1 MGSEQDENEKGA
13 TRQAPRVAAPEPLQ
27 PLLHVGLEERSQFTG
42 ASPNVVIISGMSG
55 SGKSTAMRA
64 LEDLGFFCIDN
75 LPVPLLPRV
84 LELTATR
91 EERPYAFVV
100 DTRER
105 KFLSDAGR
113 IIEQLRQSGA
123 DVQVIFLEAND
134 ARLVQRYSETRRRH
148 PLSGDG
154 TVREGI
160 EAERKLLEPLRE
172 MSDVLIDTTKHTVH
186 TLKAL
191 IQELVSEVSEPVL
204 TLTILSFGFKY
215 GLPTECDLVQDVRF
229 LPNPYFV
236 DGLRERTG
244 LERDVSD
251 YVLGFDVARE
261 YLDKLMDLLD
271 FTLPLYKR
279 EGKTYLTLGVGC
291 TGGKH
296 RSVALGEELAR
307 QLRARGMRVNV
318 RHRDRLRTAQTTQ
331 DES

>member
-1 MGSEQDENEKGA
+1 MGSQKEESEY
-13 TRQAPRVAAPEPLQ
+13 VIES
-27 PLLHVGLEERSQFTG
+27 GLEERSLLTS
-42 ASPNVVIISGMSG
+42 ASPSVVIISGMSG

-84 LELTATR
+84 IELTATR

-105 KFLSDAGR
+105 RYLSEAGEF
-113 IIEQLRQSGA
+113 INQLREDGA
-123 DVQVIFLEAND
+123 DVQVIFLEASD
-134 ARLVQRYSETRRRH
+134 DKLVQRYSETRRRH
-148 PLSGDG
+148 PLSGQG

-160 EAERKLLEPLRE
+160 ELERALLDPLRE
-172 MSDVLIDTTKHTVH
+172 LADVMIDTTRHTVH

-204 TLTILSFGFKY
+204 SVTLLSFGFKY

-236 DGLRERTG
+236 EGLRERTG
-244 LERDVSD
+244 LEKDVSD
-251 YVLGFDVARE
+251 YVLGFDVSRE
-261 YLDKLMDLLD
+261 FMDTWMQLLEL
-271 FTLPLYKR
+271 TLPLYKR
-279 EGKTYLTLGVGC
+279 EGKTYLTIGIGC

-296 RSVALGEELAR
+296 RSVALSEEIAR
-307 QLRARGMRVNV
+307 RLRAQGLRVNT
-318 RHRDRLRTAQTTQ
+318 RHRDRLRTVNVQQ

>member
-1 MGSEQDENEKGA
+1 MGISESDEPDIGREEK
-13 TRQAPRVAAPEPLQ
+13 
-27 PLLHVGLEERSQFTG
+27 SQFT
-42 ASPNVVIISGMSG
+42 ASSPSVVIISGMSG

-91 EERPYAFVV
+91 EEQRPYAFVV

-105 KFLSDAGR
+105 RYLSEAGEF
-113 IIEQLRQSGA
+113 IGQLREGGA
-123 DVQVIFLEAND
+123 DVKVVFLEASD
-134 ARLVQRYSETRRRH
+134 DRLVQRYSETRRRH
-148 PLSGDG
+148 PLSGQG

-160 EAERKLLEPLRE
+160 ERERALLEPLKE
-172 MSDVLIDTTKHTVH
+172 FADVLVDTTKHTVH
-186 TLKAL
+186 TLKAF

-204 TLTILSFGFKY
+204 TVTLLSFGFKY
-215 GLPTECDLVQDVRF
+215 GLPTECDIVQDVRF

-236 DGLRERTG
+236 EGLRDRTG

-251 YVLGFDVARE
+251 YVLGFDVSRE
-261 YLDKLMDLLD
+261 FVEMWLTMLA

-279 EGKTYLTLGVGC
+279 EGKTYLTIGVGC

-296 RSVALGEELAR
+296 RSVALSEEVAKH
-307 QLRARGMRVNV
+307 LRAQGMRVNT
-318 RHRDRLRTAQTTQ
+318 RHRDRLRTVNVTQ
-331 DES
+331 DET